1 MQLKQFKSDIV
12 PLRQQLYF
20 LALKW
25 MQNEADA
32 EDVVQETLL
41 RLWNMREQLD
51 TIANPAA
58 FAMQITKNNCIDRLR
73 AKKETVE
80 IVDFLGEATNE
91 TPYSHT
97 ETNDKM
103 EIVRQIIARL
113 PELQRVVIT
122 MRDIEGYELQEIAEI
137 TGTQTASVTMNLSRA
152 RKKVREEFINI
163 NNYKGKT
170 E

>member
-41 RLWNMREQLD
+41 RLWNMHEQLD
-51 TIANPAA
+51 AIANPPA

-73 AKKETVE
+73 AKKDTVE

-91 TPYSHT
+91 TPYSHA